1 MGKGS
6 VIKHLYKPQLPKYL
20 SLLRQYVVKFAD
32 VFRHVA
38 FLLFTRL
45 VSALVLSWL
54 DYCNAIFVGLPQTTL
69 SSLQRVL
76 HAAARM
82 VLNLRPCDHVTPALL
97 ELHWLPIAE
106 RIDFKLCLLVHK
118 ALVGHAPQC
127 IADLI
132 RPVADLPSPASL
144 RTAHSGDL
152 YVPRTCRRFGDR
164 AFAVAAPRVWNSLP
178 TDIKVHRSTTTC
190 FKRRLKTA
198 LFNRASLNIC
208 KWLCNALPVF

>member
-1 MGKGS
+1 M
-6 VIKHLYKPQLPKYL
+6 L
-20 SLLRQYVVKFAD
+20 SR
-32 VFRHVA
+32 
-38 FLLFTRL
+38 
-45 VSALVLSWL
+45 L
-54 DYCNAIFVGLPQTTL
+54 DYCNAILVGLPQTTL

-97 ELHWLPIAE
+97 ELHWLPIGE

-118 ALVGHAPQC
+118 ALVGHAPQY

-132 RPVADLPSPASL
+132 RPVADLPSRVSL

-164 AFAVAAPRVWNSLP
+164 AFAVAAPRIVYLLTSKF
-178 TDIKVHRSTTTC
+178 TG
-190 FKRRLKTA
+190 RRQHLSNAVLK
-198 LFNRASLNIC
+198 LFYLTGASLDIC